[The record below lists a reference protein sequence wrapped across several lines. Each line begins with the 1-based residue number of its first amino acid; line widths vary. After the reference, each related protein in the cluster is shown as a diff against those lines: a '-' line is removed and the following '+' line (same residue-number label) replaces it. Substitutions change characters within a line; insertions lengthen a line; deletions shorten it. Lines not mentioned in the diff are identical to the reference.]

1 MENLI
6 YMLAVVGAVCVLAA
20 FFIIMGSFFITI
32 GAMVDSYKRAKAKR
46 KNRKN
51 IINNMEK
58 IIKGEK

>member
-6 YMLAVVGAVCVLAA
+6 NIFAVIGAISIVS
-20 FFIIMGSFFITI
+20 IFFITI
-32 GAMVDSYKRAKAKR
+32 GALVDSYKRAKAK
-46 KNRKN
+46 KNNRKN

>member
-32 GAMVDSYKRAKAKR
+32 GAKVDSYKRTKAK
-46 KNRKN
+46 KNNRKN
-51 IINNMEK
+51 IIKNMEK